1 MVLSKGHQGR
11 PWEILNRVR
20 QRWNGRPSRR
30 RRRRRRPWAAA
41 TGCGGWLRR
50 RGRRKLQRPLL
61 SEAGWGCRLEAA
73 TAAAGSLPF
82 LLEDVERSLN
92 SARPFLSSLPST
104 EHTHIHILL
113 RWPKV
118 TACFLILVCATRL
131 FQISLKNDKLFHYFT
146 NI

>member
-30 RRRRRRPWAAA
+30 RRRWRQRPWAAA
-41 TGCGGWLRR
+41 TTGRGGAGGYGGAAEESYNGLF
-50 RGRRKLQRPLL
+50 LARPD
-61 SEAGWGCRLEAA
+61 EAA
-73 TAAAGSLPF
+73 ALRLLPPPPAPAAAGSLPF

-104 EHTHIHILL
+104 EHTH
-113 RWPKV
+113 
-118 TACFLILVCATRL
+118 TY
-131 FQISLKNDKLFHYFT
+131 ISYFGGQRSLHAFSSLYVQPGYFKYH
-146 NI
+146 